1 MKQIIRKQWKDGVL
15 VRSAAVTRYHK
26 LSTLHKRNL
35 SNNSKKQKLSTA
47 LLFLSSVRKIVYCFH
62 PQQLVISQFVERS
75 LLSLPSSSCGVL
87 FMYTCAPINF
97 PLKYVL
103 RTLYCIYSTPSLS
116 NSSHAQLMTFSY
128 TYFTNTYIIY
138 VYHREKD
145 ADMYMCSGLTTG
157 IGHPMHVFISVG
169 N

>member
-1 MKQIIRKQWKDGVL
+1 M
-15 VRSAAVTRYHK
+15 
-26 LSTLHKRNL
+26 
-35 SNNSKKQKLSTA
+35 
-47 LLFLSSVRKIVYCFH
+47 
-62 PQQLVISQFVERS
+62 ISQFVERS

-169 N
+169 NWFSLFRQTLTPVALHVVVRQNGIFLTQLDMSTAFVTQVSFRQPYCCINFPCHV